1 MKIIYKQR
9 NVHESNITRPKAHLS
24 LAVRWCQV
32 LEQLDFMTIRRFQY
46 SELELSTCDSGDL
59 FRYCASLMRG
69 MRKLKAEHIAPEC
82 QRALEIRN
90 GDPGVI
96 GRDDAKIHHA
106 KL

>member
-9 NVHESNITRPKAHLS
+9 NVHQSNITRPKAHLS
-24 LAVRWCQV
+24 LPVRWCEV

-69 MRKLKAEHIAPEC
+69 MRDLKAEHPPPKR
-82 QRALEIRN
+82 QGTLK
-90 GDPGVI
+90 V
-96 GRDDAKIHHA
+96 
-106 KL
+106 